1 MAKKI
6 CRLCNA
12 TVGEEFNRL
21 WMSWCEKIG
30 ILQFIL
36 WFPCCTLYQFCVISS
51 FAHHLQ
57 FEMHRTMTTVEQKWR
72 TTAINFALALLN
84 GWSGS
89 ITILCW
95 ICVVCKSAVKCMHF
109 KQLWKRWFQESTH
122 RHFDTLCRPIWWQ
135 TRTCVC
141 LHARVRCANR
151 SLNSNQR
158 TLI

>member
-1 MAKKI
+1 MQ
-6 CRLCNA
+6 CNGRWRVQP
-12 TVGEEFNRL
+12 TVNELMREDWNFAVY
-21 WMSWCEKIG
+21 
-30 ILQFIL
+30 F
-36 WFPCCTLYQFCVISS
+36 VISVLHIVPILCDFLFCPS
-51 FAHHLQ
+51 FAI
-57 FEMHRTMTTVEQKWR
+57 RDATTTVEQKWR

-109 KQLWKRWFQESTH
+109 EQLWKRWFQESTH